1 METENILTEN
11 DKKPRRLIWFILR
24 IAIAAGIILWLVGR
38 SYSDL
43 MEAIRHFNFLW
54 LLPASALYFMHLLVC
69 GWRWRL
75 LLKVQNIQVSFFESF
90 SLIMKGFF
98 FSLVL
103 PGGAIGGDI
112 ARAGLIASKAPKGSR
127 FEGTFSILMDR
138 FVGMIALFSFAM
150 VIIAISLPIL
160 KKVEGIMEMA
170 VYALILGA
178 FSGLGA
184 GLVML
189 FIHKLEKI
197 SVIAFFISLADRY
210 SKGMVS
216 RLTRTLD
223 TYRNSVKTVI
233 LAIVVSIF
241 LIHLNMTA
249 VVYCIARGICHEKI
263 SADTML
269 VAVTIGNTAGLIP
282 LTPSGVGT
290 RDAIM
295 KTLLQAG
302 GFSKGDAVGTAII
315 YTAIILSF
323 NLLGGIFF
331 IFASDFEKNIYIR
344 KEEN

>member
-1 METENILTEN
+1 METENIRTDNER
-11 DKKPRRLIWFILR
+11 KPGRLIWFILR
-24 IAIAAGIILWLVGR
+24 IAIAAGIILWLIGKG
-38 SYSDL
+38 YSDL
-43 MEAIRHFNFLW
+43 AEAIRQFNFVW
-54 LLPASALYFMHLLVC
+54 LLPAMALYFLHLLVC
-69 GWRWRL
+69 GWRWKL
-75 LLKVQNIQVSFFESF
+75 LLKVQNIKISFFESF

-138 FVGMIALFSFAM
+138 YVGMLALFSFAIV
-150 VIIAISLPIL
+150 VIAVSLPVL
-160 KKVEGIMEMA
+160 REVKGVMEMA
-170 VYALILGA
+170 VYALVLGA
-178 FSGLGA
+178 FCGLGT

-189 FIHKLEKI
+189 FIHKIEKI
-197 SVIAFFISLADRY
+197 TVIAFLISLADRY

-223 TYRNSVKTVI
+223 IYRNSVKTVI

-241 LIHLNMTA
+241 LIHINMVA
-249 VVYCIARGICHEKI
+249 VVYCIARGISHEKI

-302 GFSKGDAVGTAII
+302 GFSKADAVGTAII

-323 NLLGGIFF
+323 NLFGGIFF